1 MATDRFIITG
11 RNKLTG
17 KRDQISRVMTE
28 VEAEERLARELA
40 NRKHHKYPAYS
51 HLKKERLVAVQ
62 LTLQFQ
68 DRL

>member
-1 MATDRFIITG
+1 MGTDKFIITG

-28 VEAEERLARELA
+28 AEAEERLSRELA

-51 HLKKERLVAVQ
+51 HLRKERLEAIQ

-68 DRL
+68 E